1 MGYLPVTLCGPRT
14 TVIVWRVLVVLGSL
28 LFLLLQL
35 LQFSQAVCPLL
46 RGKSSRSI
54 IHPGLDSSPD
64 ESVREGADNTH
75 RGMKC

>member
-46 RGKSSRSI
+46 CGQSSRGV
-54 IHPGLDSSPD
+54 IHPGLDGVHPMNQFGK
-64 ESVREGADNTH
+64 VRIILTGA
-75 RGMKC
+75 